1 MPLSYFRILKSK
13 SCENFYPNESGCTK
27 SHNSFLRIRE
37 SRRKIYVPE
46 NTYLFLLFFPQR
58 VYFIITVMQRNWLH
72 REFSEF
78 STKCRESEKFSRAV
92 PKFAR
97 HSVTNLT
104 PRLSCSI
111 LVARAHVLQSRVEH
125 DSGDRRRGK
134 AIATP
139 SQCPYRCR
147 DRHDDHVIQ
156 LIPLSCSRPRS
167 CAPSHLISSRAGAAP
182 HPFLPGKISLPL
194 FLRRETFATLV
205 LRAVECCWDAQS
217 ITVLP
222 NPRESFYTG
231 LELYTQNH
239 IIRERRK
246 ERASR
251 WNRRLD
257 SFFCWPG
264 AKFSLSFSLCP
275 PSLPLP
281 LSFSLSSSAGLWS
294 GLIVIIWK
302 EKRED

>member
-1 MPLSYFRILKSK
+1 M
-13 SCENFYPNESGCTK
+13 
-27 SHNSFLRIRE
+27 
-37 SRRKIYVPE
+37 PE
-46 NTYLFLLFFPQR
+46 NTYLFPLFFFSQR

-104 PRLSCSI
+104 PRPSRSV

-147 DRHDDHVIQ
+147 DRHRDDHVIQ
-156 LIPLSCSRPRS
+156 PTPLSCSR
-167 CAPSHLISSRAGAAP
+167 CAPSHLVSSRAGAAP
-182 HPFLPGKISLPL
+182 HPLLPGKISLPL

-205 LRAVECCWDAQS
+205 LRAVECC
-217 ITVLP
+217 
-222 NPRESFYTG
+222 
-231 LELYTQNH
+231 
-239 IIRERRK
+239 
-246 ERASR
+246 
-251 WNRRLD
+251 
-257 SFFCWPG
+257 
-264 AKFSLSFSLCP
+264 
-275 PSLPLP
+275 
-281 LSFSLSSSAGLWS
+281 
-294 GLIVIIWK
+294 
-302 EKRED
+302 